1 MHANRASLAD
11 KDGWC
16 IGGGMKSGKNK
27 KVNILRQIMLQSD
40 EKRVPCERKEYSEIQ
55 GEIE

>member
-1 MHANRASLAD
+1 
-11 KDGWC
+11 
-16 IGGGMKSGKNK
+16 MKSGKNK